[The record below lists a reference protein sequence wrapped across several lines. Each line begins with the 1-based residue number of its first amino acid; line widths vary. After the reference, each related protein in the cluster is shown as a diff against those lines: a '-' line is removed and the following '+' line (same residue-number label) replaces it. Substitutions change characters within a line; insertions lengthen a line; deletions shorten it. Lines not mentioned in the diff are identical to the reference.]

1 MELGLWKYWIFD
13 MDGTLTIPKHDF
25 VEIRKI
31 LGIPQ
36 DSDIL
41 SFIDAALPSKK
52 TYLNQKLQEIEREIA
67 LQAEVSPDALELL
80 QYLQE
85 SAKPCGVLTRNT
97 KDFAMLT
104 LQRAGLLQFF
114 PIDCILGRDSSAAKP
129 SPEGIE
135 KLLSRWGGKP
145 AETVMIGDDINDILA
160 GNAAGCSSVYIQRE
174 HLLSN
179 PSAADILCVD
189 LRSLITTLPIGV
201 KGNID
206 AFVIGD

>member
-13 MDGTLTIPKHDF
+13 MDGTLTIPKHNF
-25 VEIRKI
+25 VEIRKT

-41 SFIDAALPSKK
+41 SFIDVALPSKK
-52 TYLNQKLQEIEREIA
+52 TYLNQKLEEIEREIA

-97 KDFAMLT
+97 KDVAMLT

-114 PIDCILGRDSSAAKP
+114 PIDCILGRDSGAAKP

-145 AETVMIGDDINDILA
+145 EETVMIGDDLNDILA

-189 LRSLITTLPIGV
+189 LRSLITTVPIGV